1 MCVSFDPL
9 VLASSKPISHKSL
22 KWYVFQGLTMTFRR
36 LQLGQLL
43 VLNPTFAQIYE
54 LLTSSHA
61 KQLATV

>member
-43 VLNPTFAQIYE
+43 VLKSYFRAN
-54 LLTSSHA
+54 L
-61 KQLATV
+61 